1 MKVLDL
7 HCGVGHA
14 FEGWFGSE
22 ADFQSQ
28 LGRGLVACPMCN
40 DRSITK
46 MMSAPRLNLVHGP
59 TRAGSRRDS
68 SEREAAAGVPA
79 SVTAAKA
86 QTPAAPIADGGPSAD
101 VRAAW
106 WKAAREAVK
115 RTEDVGDRFAE
126 EARRIHHGEAEDR
139 GIRGQASGE
148 EVRQLV
154 EEGVPILALP
164 DALKQTLQ

>member
-7 HCGVGHA
+7 HCGGGHT

-22 ADFQSQ
+22 EDFQSQ
-28 LGRGLVACPMCN
+28 LGRGLVECPLCG
-40 DRSITK
+40 DHQITK
-46 MMSAPRLNLVHGP
+46 MLSAPRLNLGHARADAKP
-59 TRAGSRRDS
+59 LAELETR
-68 SEREAAAGVPA
+68 
-79 SVTAAKA
+79 
-86 QTPAAPIADGGPSAD
+86 PAASATQGAPVGPAELAPMRS
-101 VRAAW
+101 AW
-106 WKAAREAVK
+106 WQAAREAI
-115 RTEDVGDRFAE
+115 RNAEDVGSRFAE

-164 DALKQTLQ
+164 DALKETLQ